1 MFVRRSWGLHVSQ
14 ALQDAIEGGEVGMME
29 LIRLLECYGDHIN
42 AQDHDG
48 TTALHSAALAGSG
61 RIVALLL
68 SYNADVHVVSTL
80 GETALHFAAR
90 EGHFEAAMLLSQS
103 GGDSDRGVRDGNGGA
118 PLAYM
123 YAASKAGATALEL
136 AQRHKR
142 RDWEAVASLF
152 DGFQVSSQV
161 S

>member
-1 MFVRRSWGLHVSQ
+1 MLLPRPAPGASPHLALSGTGSSVGAQWKGGKQIESISGAKAQ

-103 GGDSDRGVRDGNGGA
+103 GGSDGKSDGGA
-118 PLAYM
+118 
-123 YAASKAGATALEL
+123 
-136 AQRHKR
+136 Q
-142 RDWEAVASLF
+142 VA
-152 DGFQVSSQV
+152 
-161 S
+161 